1 MVMTVDPLLVVIDL
15 ETTGLSPVNGANA
28 VQPVQIGA
36 VASIGGKQM
45 LFNAYILPTIP
56 IDPSAS
62 EVNGFFVKNGK
73 LLRKRLKGEGEEI
86 LSSVSVKDG
95 LQQFWTWLESL
106 RGEGEGR
113 NLLITAH
120 NGGAFDFPILMA
132 NMTNHGVSI
141 PSSLFGQVQCADTYK
156 AFKKLFSERGEGG
169 QSCKLET
176 LLQKYH
182 PLWRETQAH
191 DGLKDARDLK
201 DLLGW
206 LGATMN
212 LSPAEIVSKAGQH
225 MSITVFSN

>member
-1 MVMTVDPLLVVIDL
+1 
-15 ETTGLSPVNGANA
+15 
-28 VQPVQIGA
+28 
-36 VASIGGKQM
+36 
-45 LFNAYILPTIP
+45 
-56 IDPSAS
+56 
-62 EVNGFFVKNGK
+62 
-73 LLRKRLKGEGEEI
+73 
-86 LSSVSVKDG
+86 
-95 LQQFWTWLESL
+95 
-106 RGEGEGR
+106 
-113 NLLITAH
+113 
-120 NGGAFDFPILMA
+120 MA
-132 NMTNHGVSI
+132 NHGVST

-156 AFKKLFSERGEGG
+156 AFKKLFSEQGEGG

-212 LSPAEIVSKAGQH
+212 LSPAEVVSKAGQH